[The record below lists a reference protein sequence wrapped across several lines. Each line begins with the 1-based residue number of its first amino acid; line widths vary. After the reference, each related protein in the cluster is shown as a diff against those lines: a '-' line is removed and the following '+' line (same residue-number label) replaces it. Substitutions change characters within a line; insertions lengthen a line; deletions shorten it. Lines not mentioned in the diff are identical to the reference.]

1 MSQAR
6 IIDGTD
12 IELTS
17 LLQSGTLAGHRL
29 RLIVDPEPDED
40 FSEGLPTPPNSVRS
54 REHLIELLREGMQ
67 GTPEPVTK
75 ETWRYIN
82 GKTSH
87 TTAVRRDS

>member
-12 IELTS
+12 DEIAS
-17 LLQSGTLAGHRL
+17 LLQTGTLAGHRL

-40 FSEGLPTPPNSVRS
+40 LSECLPTPPNSVRNH
-54 REHLIELLREGMQ
+54 EHLLELLREGMQ

-75 ETWRYIN
+75 ETWRRL
-82 GKTSH
+82 H
-87 TTAVRRDS
+87 